1 MENLAIN
8 NNVIVRG
15 KTIPHISGG
24 FGIDKRAMLA
34 KHIAEMHKK
43 ELKHVNEAINS
54 NRKRFIDGVDVID
67 VKGLDF
73 AVDLV
78 DREIFTINSINA
90 AKNIYLLSERGYA
103 KLIKI
108 FDDEHS
114 WSVYDQILDEYF
126 DMRESGNIVPIKI
139 PTELEI
145 LQATVNFMVEQDKK
159 NLEQDKKI
167 VKIGNKVERLEEEFN
182 KEQVNEG
189 FVSNDN
195 IARRYKLF
203 STSNKPHFMF
213 VDAIARELRIY
224 NNTIGYK
231 DEFINV
237 RREKI
242 YTGEV
247 GVAVYYSVVA
257 VGLIESYLNE
267 NFRLVG
273 DFYKQKDRKGIYKK
287 STFVIGNVNYNF
299 NETTFNKY
307 KSH

>member
-34 KHIAEMHKK
+34 KHIAEMHNK

-78 DREIFTINSINA
+78 DREILTINSINA

-167 VKIGNKVERLEEEFN
+167 VKIGNKVERLEEEFS

-257 VGLIESYLNE
+257 VGLIESYLKE

-273 DFYKQKDRKGIYKK
+273 DYYKQKDRKGTYKK

-299 NETTFNKY
+299 NETTFNNY
-307 KSH
+307 KSN